1 MRLTCGS
8 GNLSLPRTCQVSV
21 VSLEQPLDELPYL
34 AVTIG
39 CGPGIVIDVI
49 AVWSDMLLFQ

>member
-1 MRLTCGS
+1 M
-8 GNLSLPRTCQVSV
+8 
-21 VSLEQPLDELPYL
+21 SLEQPLDELPYL

-49 AVWSDMLLFQ
+49 AVWSDMLLFQQGRRGFLSY